1 MATKTYLPNIERRII
16 VRPNTV
22 FGIINYDLDNAYPQ
36 RVLELVRQ
44 SPTAK
49 NCWGKRIK
57 YLGGNGFEEPNLGKV
72 IVNEKKGL
80 TLAKLLL
87 AVSTD
92 KGIYPGFGLHINY
105 NANYK
110 ISSVS
115 HVKYEDIR
123 QGDTD
128 SDKYRGKYVIY
139 KDWGRKTW
147 RSIYS
152 IKFDVLDPFNP
163 DPKVIKQQVIDA
175 GGWDKYKGQ
184 LFYLTPVVDD
194 YALSEFDA
202 ALEDISTESGI
213 KIFNNRQV
221 ETGFMPSSMLF
232 VKARREEADNEGPMP
247 NGMLGYIETPSSLM
261 EKNLATFQ
269 GAKEAQ
275 KIIVIEYEDENAK
288 PELAQYSIQNNDK
301 LFEVT
306 SKNVEGNIIKAFNI
320 PKELVTSDSK
330 NGLSNGGEKSEAI
343 KEYNDITRPERLEI
357 SEVFQ
362 TIFQYFYTNINP
374 SGNWNII
381 EVTTEGAGIEI
392 QKYADKVQAIIE
404 SPRMT
409 KENKIATL
417 IAIYGFEIKEA
428 TSMIPDDEFIKA
440 ASAIPEPAK
449 TTVKTDTTNQ
459 DLNQEAA

>member
-57 YLGGNGFEEPNLGKV
+57 YLGGNGFEEPNLGKI

-92 KGIYPGFGLHINY
+92 KGIYPGFGIHINY

-232 VKARREEADNEGPMP
+232 VKARREEGDNEGPMP

-261 EKNLATFQ
+261 EKNLASFQ
-269 GAKEAQ
+269 GAANAQ
-275 KIIVIEYEDENAK
+275 KIVVIEYEDENAK

-362 TIFQYFYTNINP
+362 TIFQHFYININP

-381 EVTTEGAGIEI
+381 EVTTEGSGPEI
-392 QKYADKVQAIIE
+392 QRYADKVQAIIE

-409 KENKIATL
+409 KDNKIATL
-417 IAIYGFEIKEA
+417 VAIYGFEIKEA
-428 TSMIPDDEFIKA
+428 ESMIPDDEFIKA
-440 ASAIPEPAK
+440 AQPAPVATK
-449 TTVKTDTTNQ
+449 PQDNTDNQ